1 MSLAEEI
8 YKKTQQPTSAGKDI
22 TEEAKDTSSNRGLM
36 SPDYDSTETGSVAPE
51 PSDDSD
57 TDTIDFKD
65 VGDTV
70 VNFFTGLTD
79 NWDKN
84 NVKTVDPVKSDI
96 EDANTIT
103 EDTTDSSESLVS
115 RPSNKI
121 ISLKEVKQ
129 EIFRTEGTEGPEGL
143 NMLLGNQQDNFNVT
157 LVDMTVQEVLDFQE
171 DRGPDSYAEYS
182 KTVNKKRGFL
192 REDGTPQISTPAGLY
207 QATGQTVSEMIAK
220 GIIKPDD
227 KFNEATQEK
236 IGNFLITKKRGY
248 DEYKK
253 GEITFAEFKE
263 RLGKEFEG
271 IAIRG
276 FKSKKV

>member
-51 PSDDSD
+51 KSNYNDDD
-57 TDTIDFKD
+57 IIDFKD

-79 NWDKN
+79 NWDKS
-84 NVKTVDPVKSDI
+84 NVKALEPVKSDI
-96 EDANTIT
+96 EEDNIIT

-129 EIFRTEGTEGPEGL
+129 EVFRTEGTEGPEGL

-157 LVDMTVQEVLDFQE
+157 LVDMTVQAVLDFQK

-207 QATGQTVSEMIAK
+207 QATGETVEEMIAK